1 MITRCILGGM
11 AILKL
16 LVTVLLLPFRA
27 VVLLVHLVDEAHAET
42 VAALPLDE

>member
-1 MITRCILGGM
+1 VGSV

-16 LVTVLLLPFRA
+16 LVAVLLLPLRA
-27 VVLLVHLVDEAHAET
+27 VVLLVHLVDEAQNEA

>member
-1 MITRCILGGM
+1 M

-16 LVTVLLLPFRA
+16 LVAMLLLPLRA
-27 VVLLVHLVDEAHAET
+27 VVLLVHLSDEAHAET